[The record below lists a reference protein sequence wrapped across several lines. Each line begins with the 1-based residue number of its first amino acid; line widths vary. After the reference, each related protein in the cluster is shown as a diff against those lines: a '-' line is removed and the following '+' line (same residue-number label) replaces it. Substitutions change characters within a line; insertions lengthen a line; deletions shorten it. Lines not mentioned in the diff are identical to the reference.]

1 MNARIFLAAAFGLTI
16 HVFGQAARAAPVA
29 YDFTGYVVRSI
40 VADPTVRLPLHTPIY
55 GTLVVDL
62 ALPPDRQLLGFT
74 VLGLS
79 GLPVESLPG
88 HPDNRISSQTT
99 FDLNSGVPPPHW
111 EIVTA
116 SASTGPL
123 PEQGGA
129 SLGMLLEWNGEPGAS
144 RQYPPGAEDVDLSAL
159 TPRQSWRIRVTLAD
173 ASVTYATAS
182 GNIQVLRRRGS
193 GAPDYEERFSHGL
206 PQEWAP
212 LGGTWSAATGD
223 LRNQSNTEFTSSTI
237 DGLSLPERYV
247 LVSDVYLSWG
257 ASGNTAGLLFNY
269 HGPRDFYEV
278 RMNARGAVWL
288 NEVRDGVRSNFC
300 TGTYPHAG
308 VGRWSHV
315 SVSTELFALRV
326 EINGARVCDLE
337 FNLEDPFFILG
348 SVGVF
353 SSWNLARFD
362 NLMIGTPPF
371 RFQTSLEF
379 ARFDTPGALDGFAP
393 QSGTWTA
400 ANTYLRSSANQA
412 ASIAVYQ
419 PQAFDGTYGISARIS
434 LEWSGPGNWGGFV
447 YDYVDSKN
455 YRELRLSRSV
465 PGREGMLIL
474 AEVVDGRRRE
484 VFRAPRFQGSTVSRD
499 VFVTLSRDNGVTIV
513 NDLNAFINVQVRQT
527 PLSVPV
533 RVGLFASWNL
543 VRFDDVAVYT
553 AREP

>member
-1 MNARIFLAAAFGLTI
+1 MDARILVAAAFVLTT

-29 YDFTGYVVRSI
+29 YDFTGYVVRHVVS
-40 VADPTVRLPLHTPIY
+40 DPTVPLPLRTPIL

-74 VLGLS
+74 VLGLE
-79 GLPVESLPG
+79 GLPVEALPG

-99 FDLNSGVPPPHW
+99 FDLDIGVPPPHW

-123 PEQGGA
+123 PNQAGA
-129 SLGMLLEWNGEPGAS
+129 SLRMLLEWNGEPGAS

-159 TPRQSWRIRVTLAD
+159 TPQQSWRISVTLAD

-182 GNIQVLRRRGS
+182 GNIQVLRRRGT
-193 GAPDYEERFSHGL
+193 GEPDYEERFGDGL
-206 PQEWAP
+206 AQEWTP
-212 LGGTWSAATGD
+212 RGGTWSAATGD
-223 LRNQSNTEFTSSTI
+223 LRNQSNTIFTSSTI
-237 DGLSLPERYV
+237 SGFSLPERFV
-247 LVSDVYLSWG
+247 LVSNVYLSWG

-269 HGPRDFYEV
+269 HSPRDFYEV

-288 NEVRDGVRSNFC
+288 NEVRDGVRRNFC
-300 TGTYPHAG
+300 TRTYPHAG

-315 SVSTELFALRV
+315 TVVNEPSALQV

-337 FNLEDPFFILG
+337 FDREDPFFFFG
-348 SVGVF
+348 SAGVF

-362 NLMIGTPPF
+362 NVMIGVSPF
-371 RFQTSLEF
+371 RFQTGVEF

-400 ANTYLRSSANQA
+400 ANTYLRSSANQP

-419 PQAFDGTYGISARIS
+419 PQALNGIYGISARIS
-434 LEWSGPGNWGGFV
+434 LEWSGAGNWGGFV
-447 YDYVDSKN
+447 YDYVDSQN

-465 PGREGMLIL
+465 PGREGTLIL

-484 VFRAPRFQGSTVSRD
+484 VFRAPRFQGSTVSGD
-499 VFVTLSRDNGVTIV
+499 VFVTLTRDNDVTIV

-527 PLSVPV
+527 PRTVPV
-533 RVGLFASWNL
+533 QVGLFAAWNL

-553 AREP
+553 SQEP